1 MDPIHQQE
9 KRQFKRLFEKEGI
22 DQIEDRMA
30 ILGVFLGQEE
40 HISFRDLMGLLD
52 EKGFDFQTDF
62 VKNTLNLM
70 CRYGFASR
78 EKFEGQPTLYEH
90 RHLGV
95 HHDHLICTKCQKIV
109 EFESPQMER
118 LQVEIAVGH
127 GFHMLQHKME
137 IYGLCAD
144 CVKERVHLMPLSFT
158 QPGERGIIE
167 EFMGGSGAQMRL
179 ATMGLRSG
187 DEVEV
192 ITNRGEGQVVVAVN
206 ATRLA
211 LGRGIAGKILVK
223 PNGSRRDLK

>member
-109 EFESPQMER
+109 EFESPRMER
-118 LQVEIAVGH
+118 LQVEIAVAH

-211 LGRGIAGKILVK
+211 LGRGIASKIMVK

>member
-167 EFMGGSGAQMRL
+167 
-179 ATMGLRSG
+179 
-187 DEVEV
+187 
-192 ITNRGEGQVVVAVN
+192 
-206 ATRLA
+206 
-211 LGRGIAGKILVK
+211 
-223 PNGSRRDLK
+223 

>member
-40 HISFRDLMGLLD
+40 HISFRNLMGLLD
-52 EKGFDFQTDF
+52 EKGFDFQPDF

>member
-211 LGRGIAGKILVK
+211 LGRGIASKIMVK